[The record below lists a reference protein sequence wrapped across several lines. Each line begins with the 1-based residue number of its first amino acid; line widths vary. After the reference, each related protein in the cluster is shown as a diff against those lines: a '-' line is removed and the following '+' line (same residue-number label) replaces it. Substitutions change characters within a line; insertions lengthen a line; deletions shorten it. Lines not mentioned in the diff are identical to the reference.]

1 MRIQRNKGGYDVL
14 MTQSRIT
21 EAVAIME
28 QLELHMQDYVLA
40 ILRSLKFAQDT
51 LMSVKASER

>member
-1 MRIQRNKGGYDVL
+1 MRQQHIKGGARVL
-14 MTQSRIT
+14 KTQDKIQ

-28 QLELHMQDYVLA
+28 QLELHMQDYVLV

-51 LMSVKASER
+51 LILQKEP